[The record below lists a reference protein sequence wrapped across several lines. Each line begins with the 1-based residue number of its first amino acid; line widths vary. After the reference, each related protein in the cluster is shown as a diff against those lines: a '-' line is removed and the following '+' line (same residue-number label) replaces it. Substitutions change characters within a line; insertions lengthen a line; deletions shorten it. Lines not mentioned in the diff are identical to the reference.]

1 MTKNKVTLLALLA
14 GSLLLSAC
22 QGGGVL
28 TSSWPGILVDGES
41 VYVAFGQHVYSLQTA
56 NGQLRWQYPQE
67 PDNGSTFFA
76 PPALTEDG
84 QLIVAGYNGV
94 VHSLDAAT
102 GGENWRFAQARNRFI
117 SGPLAAASGLF
128 VANAD
133 RFLYALDNAGNL
145 GWSYQTEEP
154 IWAAPVTDGSSLYVA
169 SMDHSLYALDPQAG
183 TLLWSVDLG
192 TSLPNPPA
200 FDADGRLYLGTFNGE
215 VLALDSANGGVLW
228 RASTQDWVWA
238 SPTVAEGVVYAGDIS
253 GNLYAIDAA
262 TGEVLWRASAEGAVT
277 GAPLLVG
284 ETVYF
289 VAETD
294 GLIAIHA
301 PDGVV
306 SWREHPQF
314 GRSFGPP
321 VLAGDLVLI
330 GVIDASAFLIA
341 YDTNGVLVWEFSP
354 AE

>member
-1 MTKNKVTLLALLA
+1 MRNRQITLLVLLA
-14 GSLLLSAC
+14 ASLVLSAC
-22 QGGGVL
+22 RGGGVV

-41 VYVAFGQHVYSLQTA
+41 VYVGFGQHVYSLQSA

-67 PDNGSTFFA
+67 PDNAITFFA

-84 QLIVAGYNGV
+84 QLIAGGYNGV
-94 VHSLDAAT
+94 VYSLNPAT
-102 GGENWRFAQARNRFI
+102 GDENWRFAQARSRFI
-117 SGPLAAASGLF
+117 SGPLAAATGLF

-133 RFLYALDNAGNL
+133 RFLYALDSAGNL
-145 GWSYQTEEP
+145 SWSYETDEAL
-154 IWAAPVTDGSSLYVA
+154 WAAPASDGTNLYVA

-200 FDADGRLYLGTFNGE
+200 FDGEGRLYLGTFNGE
-215 VLALDSANGGVLW
+215 ILALDSANGDVLW
-228 RASTQDWVWA
+228 RTPTQDWVWA
-238 SPTVAEGVVYAGDIS
+238 SPTVADGVVYAGDIS
-253 GNLYAIDAA
+253 GNLYAIEAA
-262 TGEVLWRASAEGAVT
+262 TGEVLWRASGEGAVT

-301 PDGVV
+301 ADGVV
-306 SWREHPQF
+306 SWREHPEF

-321 VLAGDLVLI
+321 VAAADLILI
-330 GVIDASAFLIA
+330 GVIDASAFVVA
-341 YDTNGVLVWEFSP
+341 YDTKGERVWEFSP